1 MNQKSGNEFWID
13 EQGVRIPYGRVTKL
27 ERMME
32 AKSAQIVKKSR
43 AMGESLVKLKEEF
56 KSISTEVYEAYMAD
70 KEVKPSYKGNFTWYN
85 FDRSI
90 KIENAV
96 SEAIKFDDMGIQA
109 AKEKLD
115 LFLQKNI
122 DAKLDF
128 LKELIMDAF
137 STASGKL
144 DTGKVLSLLK
154 YKTKIKDGLYLDAMS
169 LVEQAIRRPSSK
181 VYHRVAEKD
190 ANGEYKYVELNFSS
204 I

>member
-32 AKSAQIVKKSR
+32 AKSAQIVKKSK

-154 YKTKIKDGLYLDAMS
+154 YKTKIKDSLYLDAMS

>member
-32 AKSAQIVKKSR
+32 AKSAQIVKKSK
-43 AMGESLVKLKEEF
+43 AMGEGLVKLKEEF

-96 SEAIKFDDMGIQA
+96 SEVIKFDDMGIQA

-154 YKTKIKDGLYLDAMS
+154 YKTKIKDSLYLDAMS
-169 LVEQAIRRPSSK
+169 LVERAIRRPSSK